1 LRSTVTPVLKNSIV
15 GAFLLPLLCNPLLAK
30 NYKWSKILT
39 LKDCSGE
46 RFPKHKNKK
55 MGYKNPVIYYGKKI
69 S

>member
-1 LRSTVTPVLKNSIV
+1 MRKTNSESK
-15 GAFLLPLLCNPLLAK
+15 GGKKRLAK
-30 NYKWSKILT
+30 QIKILT

-46 RFPKHKNKK
+46 RFPKLKNKK